1 MSTSK
6 AKNTKIESKV
16 KFISLTN
23 ATMRELNAR
32 FISPSTVITE
42 TRKIWLRKDATT
54 ILEHSMI

>member
-6 AKNTKIESKV
+6 AKNTKIESKE
-16 KFISLTN
+16 KFISHTN

-32 FISPSTVITE
+32 FILPSTVITE
-42 TRKIWLRKDATT
+42 IRKIWLRKDATT